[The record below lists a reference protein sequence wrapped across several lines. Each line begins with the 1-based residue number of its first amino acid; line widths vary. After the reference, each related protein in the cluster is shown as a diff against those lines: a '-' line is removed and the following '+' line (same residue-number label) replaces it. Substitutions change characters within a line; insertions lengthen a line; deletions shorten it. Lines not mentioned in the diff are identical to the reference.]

1 MTPLSD
7 CRREEMAQAKAGDTV
22 RVHYEGQLSDGTIF
36 DSSLEREPIEFIL
49 GQDTVIPGFEQ
60 AVIGM
65 EVGESKDVSIP
76 PEEGFGEYSE
86 DLVVN
91 IEKTILPPDINP
103 ELGMQLEVSSE
114 EEEEEEEETPR
125 VFTIADIAE
134 DSITLD
140 GNHPLAG
147 AEIAFKIE
155 LLEIL

>member
-1 MTPLSD
+1 
-7 CRREEMAQAKAGDTV
+7 MAQAKAGDKV

-114 EEEEEEEETPR
+114 EETPR

>member
-1 MTPLSD
+1 
-7 CRREEMAQAKAGDTV
+7 
-22 RVHYEGQLSDGTIF
+22 
-36 DSSLEREPIEFIL
+36 
-49 GQDTVIPGFEQ
+49 
-60 AVIGM
+60 M
-65 EVGESKDVSIP
+65 EAGESKDVSFP

-91 IEKTILPPDINP
+91 IEKTILPPEINP
-103 ELGMQLEVSSE
+103 ELGMQLEVSS
-114 EEEEEEEETPR
+114 EEETPR

-147 AEIAFKIE
+147 KEIAFKIT

>member
-1 MTPLSD
+1 
-7 CRREEMAQAKAGDTV
+7 MAQAKAGDTV

-114 EEEEEEEETPR
+114 EEEEEEETPR

>member
-1 MTPLSD
+1 
-7 CRREEMAQAKAGDTV
+7 MAEAKAGDKV
-22 RVHYEGQLSDGTIF
+22 RVHYKGQLSDGTIF

-49 GQDTVIPGFEQ
+49 GQDTVIPGFED

-65 EVGESKDVSIP
+65 EAGESKDVSIP

-91 IEKTILPPDINP
+91 IEKTILPPEINP
-103 ELGMQLEVSSE
+103 ELGMQLEVSS
-114 EEEEEEEETPR
+114 EEETPR

-134 DSITLD
+134 DSVTLD

-147 AEIAFKIE
+147 KEIAFKIT

>member
-1 MTPLSD
+1 
-7 CRREEMAQAKAGDTV
+7 MAQAKAGDTV

-76 PEEGFGEYSE
+76 PEDGFGEYSE

-91 IEKTILPPDINP
+91 IEKSILPPDINP

-114 EEEEEEEETPR
+114 EETPR

-134 DSITLD
+134 DIITLD

-147 AEIAFKIE
+147 EEIAFKIE

>member
-1 MTPLSD
+1 
-7 CRREEMAQAKAGDTV
+7 MAQAKAGDTV

-103 ELGMQLEVSSE
+103 ELGMQLEVSPE
-114 EEEEEEEETPR
+114 EASSEEETPR

>member
-1 MTPLSD
+1 
-7 CRREEMAQAKAGDTV
+7 MAQAKTGDTV

-76 PEEGFGEYSE
+76 PEDGFGEYSE

-91 IEKTILPPDINP
+91 IEKTMLPPDINP
-103 ELGMQLEVSSE
+103 ELGMQLEVSPE
-114 EEEEEEEETPR
+114 EVSSEEETPR

>member
-1 MTPLSD
+1 
-7 CRREEMAQAKAGDTV
+7 MAQAKAGDTV

-103 ELGMQLEVSSE
+103 ELGMQLEVSPE
-114 EEEEEEEETPR
+114 EVSSEEETPR

>member
-1 MTPLSD
+1 MTPSSD

-65 EVGESKDVSIP
+65 EVGESKDISIP
-76 PEEGFGEYSE
+76 PEEGFGDYSE

-103 ELGMQLEVSSE
+103 ELGMQLEVSS
-114 EEEEEEEETPR
+114 EEEEETPR

>member
-1 MTPLSD
+1 
-7 CRREEMAQAKAGDTV
+7 MAQAKAGDTV

-76 PEEGFGEYSE
+76 PEDGFGEYSE

-91 IEKTILPPDINP
+91 IEKSILPPDINP
-103 ELGMQLEVSSE
+103 ELGMQLEVSS
-114 EEEEEEEETPR
+114 EEETPR

>member
-1 MTPLSD
+1 MTPSSD

-65 EVGESKDVSIP
+65 EVGESKDISIP
-76 PEEGFGEYSE
+76 PEEGFGDYSE

-114 EEEEEEEETPR
+114 EEEETSR

>member
-1 MTPLSD
+1 
-7 CRREEMAQAKAGDTV
+7 MAQAKTGDTV

-76 PEEGFGEYSE
+76 PEEGFGDYSE

-103 ELGMQLEVSSE
+103 ELGMQLEVSS
-114 EEEEEEEETPR
+114 EEEEETPR

>member
-7 CRREEMAQAKAGDTV
+7 CRREKVAQAKAGDTV

-76 PEEGFGEYSE
+76 PEDGFGDYSE
-86 DLVVN
+86 DLIVN

-114 EEEEEEEETPR
+114 EETPR

-134 DSITLD
+134 DLITLD

-147 AEIAFKIE
+147 KEIAFKIE

>member
-1 MTPLSD
+1 
-7 CRREEMAQAKAGDTV
+7 MAQAKAGDTV

-65 EVGESKDVSIP
+65 EVGESKDISIP
-76 PEEGFGEYSE
+76 PEEGFGDYSE

-103 ELGMQLEVSSE
+103 ELGMQLEVSS
-114 EEEEEEEETPR
+114 EEEEETPR

>member
-1 MTPLSD
+1 
-7 CRREEMAQAKAGDTV
+7 MAQAKAGDTV

-65 EVGESKDVSIP
+65 EVGESKDISIP
-76 PEEGFGEYSE
+76 PEEGFGDYSE

-114 EEEEEEEETPR
+114 EEETSR

>member
-1 MTPLSD
+1 MT
-7 CRREEMAQAKAGDTV
+7 QAKAGDTV

-36 DSSLEREPIEFIL
+36 DSSLKREPIEFIL

-65 EVGESKDVSIP
+65 EVGGSKDISIP
-76 PEEGFGEYSE
+76 PAEGFGEYSE
-86 DLVVN
+86 DLLVN

-114 EEEEEEEETPR
+114 EETPR
-125 VFTIADIAE
+125 VFIIADIAK

-147 AEIAFKIE
+147 KEIAFKIT

>member
-1 MTPLSD
+1 
-7 CRREEMAQAKAGDTV
+7 MAQAKAGDTV

-76 PEEGFGEYSE
+76 PEEGFGDYSE

-103 ELGMQLEVSSE
+103 ELGMQLEVSS
-114 EEEEEEEETPR
+114 EEETPR

>member
-1 MTPLSD
+1 
-7 CRREEMAQAKAGDTV
+7 MAQAKEGDKV

-49 GQDTVIPGFEQ
+49 GQDTVIPGFED

-65 EVGESKDVSIP
+65 EAGESKDVSIP

-86 DLVVN
+86 DLVVD
-91 IEKTILPPDINP
+91 IEKTILPPEINP

-114 EEEEEEEETPR
+114 EETPR
-125 VFTIADIAE
+125 VFTIADIVE

-147 AEIAFKIE
+147 KEIAFKIT

>member
-1 MTPLSD
+1 
-7 CRREEMAQAKAGDTV
+7 MAQAKAGDTV

-76 PEEGFGEYSE
+76 PEDGFGEYSE

-91 IEKTILPPDINP
+91 IEKSILPPDINP
-103 ELGMQLEVSSE
+103 ELGMQLEVSA
-114 EEEEEEEETPR
+114 EEEEETPR
-125 VFTIADIAE
+125 VFAIADIAE
-134 DSITLD
+134 DSVTLD

-147 AEIAFKIE
+147 KEIAFKIE

>member
-1 MTPLSD
+1 
-7 CRREEMAQAKAGDTV
+7 MAQAKAGDTV

-65 EVGESKDVSIP
+65 KAGESKDVSIP
-76 PEEGFGEYSE
+76 PEDGFGEYSE

-91 IEKTILPPDINP
+91 IEKSILPPDINP

-114 EEEEEEEETPR
+114 EENLR
-125 VFTIADIAE
+125 VFTIAEIAE
-134 DSITLD
+134 DSVTLD

-147 AEIAFKIE
+147 EEIAFKIE

>member
-1 MTPLSD
+1 
-7 CRREEMAQAKAGDTV
+7 MAQAKTGDTV

-114 EEEEEEEETPR
+114 EEEEETPR

>member
-1 MTPLSD
+1 
-7 CRREEMAQAKAGDTV
+7 MAQAKAGDTV

-36 DSSLEREPIEFIL
+36 DSSVEREPIEFIL

-76 PEEGFGEYSE
+76 PEDGFGEYSE
-86 DLVVN
+86 ELVVN
-91 IEKTILPPDINP
+91 IEKSMLPPDINP

-114 EEEEEEEETPR
+114 EEENPR
-125 VFTIADIAE
+125 VFTIAEIAE
-134 DSITLD
+134 DSVTLD

-147 AEIAFKIE
+147 EEIAFKIE

>member
-1 MTPLSD
+1 
-7 CRREEMAQAKAGDTV
+7 MAQAKAGDTV

-86 DLVVN
+86 DLVVD
-91 IEKTILPPDINP
+91 IEKTMLPPDINP
-103 ELGMQLEVSSE
+103 ELGMQLEVSS
-114 EEEEEEEETPR
+114 EEEEEEETPR

-147 AEIAFKIE
+147 AKIAFKIE
-155 LLEIL
+155 LVEIL

>member
-7 CRREEMAQAKAGDTV
+7 CRREKMTQAKAGDTV

-36 DSSLEREPIEFIL
+36 DSSLKREPIEFIL

-65 EVGESKDVSIP
+65 EVGGSKDISIP
-76 PEEGFGEYSE
+76 PAEGFGEYSE
-86 DLVVN
+86 DLLVN

-114 EEEEEEEETPR
+114 EETPR
-125 VFTIADIAE
+125 VFIIADIAK

-147 AEIAFKIE
+147 KEIAFKIT

>member
-1 MTPLSD
+1 
-7 CRREEMAQAKAGDTV
+7 MAQAKEGDTV

-76 PEEGFGEYSE
+76 PEEGFGDYSE

-114 EEEEEEEETPR
+114 EEEETSR
-125 VFTIADIAE
+125 VFTIADIAK

>member
-1 MTPLSD
+1 
-7 CRREEMAQAKAGDTV
+7 MAQAKAGDTV

-65 EVGESKDVSIP
+65 EAGESKDVSIP
-76 PEEGFGEYSE
+76 PEDGFGEYSE

-91 IEKTILPPDINP
+91 IEKSILPPDINP

-114 EEEEEEEETPR
+114 EGEEETPR
-125 VFTIADIAE
+125 VFTIAEIAE

-147 AEIAFKIE
+147 EEIAFKIE

>member
-1 MTPLSD
+1 
-7 CRREEMAQAKAGDTV
+7 MAQAKAGDTV

-65 EVGESKDVSIP
+65 EVGESKDISIP
-76 PEEGFGEYSE
+76 PEEGFGDYSE

-114 EEEEEEEETPR
+114 KEEEETPR

>member
-1 MTPLSD
+1 MTPSSD
-7 CRREEMAQAKAGDTV
+7 CRREKMAQAKAGDKV

-60 AVIGM
+60 AVLGM
-65 EVGESKDVSIP
+65 EAGESKDVSVP
-76 PEEGFGEYSE
+76 PEDGFGEYSE

-91 IEKTILPPDINP
+91 IEKSMLPPDINP

-114 EEEEEEEETPR
+114 EEESPR

-134 DSITLD
+134 DSLTLD

-147 AEIAFKIE
+147 EEIAFKIE

>member
-1 MTPLSD
+1 
-7 CRREEMAQAKAGDTV
+7 MAQAKAGDTV

-76 PEEGFGEYSE
+76 PEDGFGEYSE

-91 IEKTILPPDINP
+91 IEKSILPPDINP

-114 EEEEEEEETPR
+114 EEVEETPR
-125 VFTIADIAE
+125 VFTIAEIAE
-134 DSITLD
+134 DSVTLD

-147 AEIAFKIE
+147 EEIAFKIE

>member
-1 MTPLSD
+1 
-7 CRREEMAQAKAGDTV
+7 MAQAKAGDTV

-76 PEEGFGEYSE
+76 PEEGFGDYSE

-103 ELGMQLEVSSE
+103 ELGMQLEVSS
-114 EEEEEEEETPR
+114 EEEEETPR

>member
-1 MTPLSD
+1 
-7 CRREEMAQAKAGDTV
+7 MAQAKAGDTV

-76 PEEGFGEYSE
+76 PEDGFGEYSE
-86 DLVVN
+86 ELVVN
-91 IEKTILPPDINP
+91 IEKSMLPPDINP

-114 EEEEEEEETPR
+114 EEDEKTPR
-125 VFTIADIAE
+125 VFTIAEIAE
-134 DSITLD
+134 DSVTLD

-147 AEIAFKIE
+147 EEIAFKIE

>member
-1 MTPLSD
+1 
-7 CRREEMAQAKAGDTV
+7 MAQAKAGDTV

-76 PEEGFGEYSE
+76 PEDGFGEYSE

-91 IEKTILPPDINP
+91 IEKSILPPDINP

-114 EEEEEEEETPR
+114 EEDEKTPR
-125 VFTIADIAE
+125 VFTIAEIAE
-134 DSITLD
+134 DSVTLD

-147 AEIAFKIE
+147 EEIAFKIE
-155 LLEIL
+155 LLEIM

>member
-1 MTPLSD
+1 
-7 CRREEMAQAKAGDTV
+7 MAQAKTGDTV

-91 IEKTILPPDINP
+91 IEKSMLPPDINP
-103 ELGMQLEVSSE
+103 ELGMQLEVSPE
-114 EEEEEEEETPR
+114 EVSSEEETPR
-125 VFTIADIAE
+125 IFTIADIAE

>member
-1 MTPLSD
+1 
-7 CRREEMAQAKAGDTV
+7 MAQAKSGDKV

-65 EVGESKDVSIP
+65 KAGESKDVSIP

-86 DLVVN
+86 ELVVN
-91 IEKTILPPDINP
+91 IEKTILPPEINP
-103 ELGMQLEVSSE
+103 ELGMQLEVSS
-114 EEEEEEEETPR
+114 EEETPR

-147 AEIAFKIE
+147 KEIAFKIT
-155 LLEIL
+155 LLEIV

>member
-1 MTPLSD
+1 
-7 CRREEMAQAKAGDTV
+7 MAQAKAGDTV

-76 PEEGFGEYSE
+76 PEDGFGEYSE

-91 IEKTILPPDINP
+91 IEKSILPPDINP

-114 EEEEEEEETPR
+114 EEVEETPR
-125 VFTIADIAE
+125 VFTIAEIAE
-134 DSITLD
+134 DSVTLD

-147 AEIAFKIE
+147 EEIAFKIE
-155 LLEIL
+155 LVEIL

>member
-1 MTPLSD
+1 
-7 CRREEMAQAKAGDTV
+7 MAQAKAGDTV

-65 EVGESKDVSIP
+65 EAGESKDVSIP
-76 PEEGFGEYSE
+76 PEDGFGEYSE

-91 IEKTILPPDINP
+91 IEKSILPPDINP

-114 EEEEEEEETPR
+114 EEDEKTPR
-125 VFTIADIAE
+125 VFTIAEIAE
-134 DSITLD
+134 DSVTLD

-147 AEIAFKIE
+147 EEIAFKIE

>member
-1 MTPLSD
+1 MT
-7 CRREEMAQAKAGDTV
+7 QAKEGDKV

-36 DSSLEREPIEFIL
+36 DSSLAREPIEFTL

-65 EVGESKDVSIP
+65 EAGESKDVSIP
-76 PEEGFGEYSE
+76 PEDGFGEYSE

-91 IEKTILPPDINP
+91 IEKSILPPDINP

-114 EEEEEEEETPR
+114 EETPR
-125 VFTIADIAE
+125 VFTIAKIAE

-147 AEIAFKIE
+147 KEIAFTIE

>member
-1 MTPLSD
+1 
-7 CRREEMAQAKAGDTV
+7 MAQAKAGDTV

-147 AEIAFKIE
+147 AETAFKIE

>member
-1 MTPLSD
+1 
-7 CRREEMAQAKAGDTV
+7 MAQAKAGDTV

-65 EVGESKDVSIP
+65 EVGESKDISIP
-76 PEEGFGEYSE
+76 PEEGFGDYSE

-114 EEEEEEEETPR
+114 EETPR

-147 AEIAFKIE
+147 QEIAFKIE
-155 LLEIL
+155 LIEIL